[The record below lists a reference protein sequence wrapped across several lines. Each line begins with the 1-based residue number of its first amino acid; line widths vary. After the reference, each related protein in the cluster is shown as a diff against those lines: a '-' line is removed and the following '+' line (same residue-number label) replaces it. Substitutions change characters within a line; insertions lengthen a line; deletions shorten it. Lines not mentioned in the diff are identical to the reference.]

1 MWVPLAVLA
10 VLSIVGGFIG
20 VPAALGGSNHFEHFL
35 EPVIGHVGPVV
46 PAGEAA
52 HSAVASLDSHGAAPA
67 HEAVPAHEAAP
78 AHGAATAHAPA
89 EAHHDVSTERLFT
102 VISVLLGFLGIGI
115 GAAVWLKKPL
125 RAMPKIL
132 EEKYYVDEIYEAAVI
147 QPLEHT
153 SRDLLWKIV
162 DVRLIDGFVNGVA
175 RGFSGLA
182 GILRYT
188 QTGYARNYAAVILI
202 GAIII
207 IGYFGFLA
215 TR

>member
-1 MWVPLAVLA
+1 
-10 VLSIVGGFIG
+10 
-20 VPAALGGSNHFEHFL
+20 
-35 EPVIGHVGPVV
+35 
-46 PAGEAA
+46 
-52 HSAVASLDSHGAAPA
+52 
-67 HEAVPAHEAAP
+67 
-78 AHGAATAHAPA
+78 
-89 EAHHDVSTERLFT
+89 
-102 VISVLLGFLGIGI
+102 
-115 GAAVWLKKPL
+115 
-125 RAMPKIL
+125 MPKIL

-182 GILRYT
+182 GILRYS